1 MTIVEGRARTII
13 SNSASYVFLAVFC
26 ALILVP
32 ILWIVTTSFKTPG
45 EIFNTPPTVL
55 PEQPTLENY
64 AAATSGAFRWYF
76 ANSLIVAVGSTLVG
90 LLFCIPAAYGF
101 AKYRFRSSGLLL
113 GLVVLTRAFSP
124 IALALPYFLQFRV
137 LGLIDTPFGLII
149 AYVPITFPLMIWIL
163 EGFFRDYPQ
172 EIIEAARI
180 DGAGPIRTL
189 LAIVLPTSLPAL
201 GVAALF
207 GFLVAWNEFLIAL
220 TLTRTPAGQTLP
232 VGISGLITQ
241 FQTLWGEMMAVAA
254 LYLLPVLV
262 ATLFA
267 QRGLV
272 RALMMGAV
280 RA

>member
-13 SNSASYVFLAVFC
+13 SDSASYVFLAVFC
-26 ALILVP
+26 ALILVT
-32 ILWIVTTSFKTPG
+32 ILWIGTTSFKTTG

-55 PEQPTLENY
+55 PEQPTLESY

-101 AKYRFRSSGLLL
+101 AKYSFRSSGLLL

-149 AYVPITFPLMIWIL
+149 ACVPITFPLMIWIL

-201 GVAALF
+201 GVPALF

-241 FQTLWGEMMAVAA
+241 FSLWGEMMAVAA